1 MLLKI
6 RDTLSDQRLLFCG
19 NLKNTEYQVTPVE
32 LKQDFARGSSE
43 AIKILL
49 NVFSENLGTGAGAF
63 QGVTGSVNTY
73 VLYEDNSSDLTG
85 QVKEGVA
92 AELPV
97 LM

>member
-1 MLLKI
+1 M
-6 RDTLSDQRLLFCG
+6 
-19 NLKNTEYQVTPVE
+19 E

-85 QVKEGVA
+85 
-92 AELPV
+92 
-97 LM
+97 